1 MATRAFSKSKFPILT
16 SILLQNITNNSI
28 TRSPFLVKPQIPPV
42 QPDFHKPIS
51 GFKQYHDGRPRGP
64 LWKGKKLIGKEALFV
79 ILGLK
84 RFKDDEDQVLKFIK
98 THVLRLLKMDLIAV
112 LSELERQGETSLG
125 IKVLLAFSLPLTLFN
140 FLLFGFFLNLLH
152 SSFFSELE

>member
-16 SILLQNITNNSI
+16 SVLLQNLTKNPII
-28 TRSPFLVKPQIPPV
+28 RSQFPLNPQIPHLRLDSPG
-42 QPDFHKPIS
+42 PFS
-51 GFKQYHDGRPRGP
+51 AFKQYHDGRPRGP

-84 RFKDDEDQVLKFIK
+84 RFKDDDDKVQKFIK

-112 LSELERQGETSLG
+112 LSELERQEETALAV
-125 IKVLLAFSLPLTLFN
+125 KVVLSFSLILISLN
-140 FLLFGFFLNLLH
+140 VYSIVFFP
-152 SSFFSELE
+152 

>member
-16 SILLQNITNNSI
+16 SILLQNLTKSPI
-28 TRSPFLVKPQIPPV
+28 TRSQFLLNHQIPPLRS
-42 QPDFHKPIS
+42 DFHEPIS
-51 GFKQYHDGRPRGP
+51 AFKQYHDGRPRGP

-84 RFKDDEDQVLKFIK
+84 RFKDDEDKVQKFIK

-112 LSELERQGETSLG
+112 LSELERQEETSLAV
-125 IKVLLAFSLPLTLFN
+125 KVPTFSLLLIIFN
-140 FLLFGFFLNLLH
+140 VY
-152 SSFFSELE
+152 